1 MLLFISGDVIA
12 KLFRRQVAWPKLL
25 LKCFEF
31 LGPFHLVSSYG
42 LFAVITTERPEI
54 IIEGSDDGVNWVRY
68 DFKWKPGA
76 VERAPRFVAPHQPR
90 LDWQMWFAAL
100 GYCETNPWL
109 VRFLV
114 RLLEGSKPVI
124 GLLKTN
130 RFARKPPRYVR
141 GSLYDYRFTSPGQR
155 KATRA
160 WWIAEPRGLTDPQVN
175 FIR

>member
-1 MLLFISGDVIA
+1 
-12 KLFRRQVAWPKLL
+12 
-25 LKCFEF
+25 
-31 LGPFHLVSSYG
+31 
-42 LFAVITTERPEI
+42 
-54 IIEGSDDGVNWVRY
+54 
-68 DFKWKPGA
+68 
-76 VERAPRFVAPHQPR
+76 

-160 WWIAEPRGLTDPQVN
+160 WWIAEPRGTYCPPLELTDPQVN